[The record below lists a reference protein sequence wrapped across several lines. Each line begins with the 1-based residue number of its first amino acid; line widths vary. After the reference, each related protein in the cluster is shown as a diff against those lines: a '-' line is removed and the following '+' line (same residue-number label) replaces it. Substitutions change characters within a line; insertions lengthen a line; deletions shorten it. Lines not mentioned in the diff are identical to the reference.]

1 MDGASG
7 DNDWNG
13 WVPRNELPLEVNPAR
28 HFVASANNRPTPL
41 GYPHYLGWMWDPN
54 YRIRR
59 IHEMLAPATGLTIER
74 MGTFHYDSLDVAA
87 RRFVPRLLE
96 ALKKNPPQDEFAK
109 KVRDELATWDFVAVP
124 DALGPAIWLRWFEL
138 YRDAVWKPRM
148 AGKGLEKGGGWGFNG
163 SNRREPVIEVLE
175 YLTREQPH
183 SIWFDD
189 PATPEREDADMLM
202 VRAFGKAVESLKS
215 QFGADMEKWHWKNI
229 NRLEISSLLGE
240 KSLARSGG
248 PVPGTDFTV
257 NPGSNIGTVGG
268 GASWRMIVDFGDTST
283 SVGVYPG
290 GQSEFPL
297 GGRYADQI
305 KVWAQGRYL
314 PLHAVGD
321 AAKLPADA
329 KVKTIVFTPGEK

>member
-1 MDGASG
+1 M
-7 DNDWNG
+7 
-13 WVPRNELPLEVNPAR
+13 
-28 HFVASANNRPTPL
+28 
-41 GYPHYLGWMWDPN
+41 
-54 YRIRR
+54 
-59 IHEMLAPATGLTIER
+59 
-74 MGTFHYDSLDVAA
+74 
-87 RRFVPRLLE
+87 
-96 ALKKNPPQDEFAK
+96 
-109 KVRDELATWDFVAVP
+109 
-124 DALGPAIWLRWFEL
+124 GPAIWLRWFEL

-148 AGKGLEKGGGWGFNG
+148 AGRGLEKGGGWGFNG

-183 SIWFDD
+183 SLWFDD

-202 VRAFGKAVESLKS
+202 VRAFTKAVESLKN
-215 QFGADMEKWHWKNI
+215 QFGADMEKWRWKNI
-229 NRLEISSLLGE
+229 NRLEIASLLGE
-240 KSLARSGG
+240 KMLARSGG

-321 AAKLPADA
+321 AAKLPPDA
-329 KVKTIVFTPGEK
+329 KVKAIVFTPGDR